1 MKTLDLSRWSG
12 DGLLLLLRLLIL
24 RSRTPSRPCSSRTWR
39 QWLLLLLEKLLLL
52 DQLLLRDLR
61 SCGDLGSL
69 AVEDDFGLF
78 EIATGI

>member
-1 MKTLDLSRWSG
+1 M
-12 DGLLLLLRLLIL
+12 
-24 RSRTPSRPCSSRTWR
+24 
-39 QWLLLLLEKLLLL
+39 LLLEKLLLL